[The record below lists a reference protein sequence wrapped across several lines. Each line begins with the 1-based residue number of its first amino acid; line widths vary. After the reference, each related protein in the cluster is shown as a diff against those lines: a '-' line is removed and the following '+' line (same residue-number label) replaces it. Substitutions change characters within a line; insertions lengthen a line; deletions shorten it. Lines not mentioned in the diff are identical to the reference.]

1 MPFETVIGQSAVK
14 ERLLADLR
22 GGRVPHALM
31 FTGPAGSGKLALAV
45 AFAQALLCQHP
56 AEDGSTIVMA
66 INFEPRAIT
75 CLMSPKGRIGRVW
88 LGKVNADS
96 IELPPNEAALFEVR

>member
-1 MPFETVIGQSAVK
+1 MKIAGVK
-14 ERLLADLR
+14 
-22 GGRVPHALM
+22 RVVEKGDCPWVGI
-31 FTGPAGSGKLALAV
+31 TE
-45 AFAQALLCQHP
+45 HP

-75 CLMSPKGRIGRVW
+75 CPVSLKGRIGRVW